1 LIQVN
6 ENKKTAKTPCPIRAF
21 VFAVFFDHFQQEVQ
35 TLVRYILKRLLL
47 GLMALFFLVV
57 ITFLLTKVMPGSPL
71 QSKNVSGKVLERMEV
86 TYGLDKPVPEQLFIY
101 CRNIIHGDL
110 GTSYKKVGIKVT
122 EIINQTMMPTLKL
135 GIVTFILVLFAGVGS
150 GILMAKAKTPFS
162 KGAWL
167 TGIIL
172 GVSIPNFI
180 VALLLMIV
188 FGVFL
193 NVLPIIGLA
202 TPKNFILPAIAQALY
217 PISAVARLTQ
227 SSYEEVIRQDYITMA
242 RAKGISKTTLL
253 FRHVLKNA
261 MLPVITYMGPMV
273 AFLLTGS
280 VTIEKI
286 FTIPGIGREFTDAIM
301 NHDYTLV
308 MGITIF
314 MGAIIIVCNL
324 IADMICAIVDPRVR
338 KSL

>member
-1 LIQVN
+1 ML
-6 ENKKTAKTPCPIRAF
+6 K
-21 VFAVFFDHFQQEVQ
+21 
-35 TLVRYILKRLLL
+35 YITKRLLL
-47 GLMALFFLVV
+47 GILTLFVLVA
-57 ITFLLTKVMPGSPL
+57 ITFTMTKLMPGSPL
-71 QSKNVSGKVLERMEV
+71 QSKNVSGELLEKIEAQ
-86 TYGLDKPVPEQLFIY
+86 YGLDKPVVQQFFIY
-101 CRNIIHGDL
+101 IKNMLHGDL
-110 GTSYKKVGIKVT
+110 GTSYKKIGTDVTDIIKQSMV
-122 EIINQTMMPTLKL
+122 PTLKL
-135 GIVTFILVLFAGVGS
+135 GLVTAILVLVVGIFAG
-150 GILMAKAKTPFS
+150 IMMAKAKTPLG

-167 TGIIL
+167 TGLTL
-172 GVSIPNFI
+172 GVSIPNFL

-188 FGVFL
+188 FGVL
-193 NVLPIIGLA
+193 LHAVPIIGLS
-202 TPKNFILPAIAQALY
+202 TPKHFILPAIAQGLY

-242 RAKGISKTTLL
+242 KAKGISKSTIL

-286 FTIPGIGREFTDAIM
+286 FSIPGLGREFTNAIM
-301 NHDYTLV
+301 NHDYTVV

-314 MGAIIIVCNL
+314 MGAIIILCNL
-324 IADMICAIVDPRVR
+324 LADVICAVVDPRTR

>member
-1 LIQVN
+1 MI
-6 ENKKTAKTPCPIRAF
+6 K
-21 VFAVFFDHFQQEVQ
+21 
-35 TLVRYILKRLLL
+35 YITKRLLL
-47 GLMALFFLVV
+47 GILTLFVLVA
-57 ITFLLTKVMPGSPL
+57 ITFTMTKLMPGSPL
-71 QSKNVSGKVLERMEV
+71 QSKNVSGELLEKIEAQ
-86 TYGLDKPVPEQLFIY
+86 YGLDKPVVQQFFIY
-101 CRNIIHGDL
+101 LKNMLHGDL
-110 GTSYKKVGIKVT
+110 GTSYKKIGTNVTDIIKQSMV
-122 EIINQTMMPTLKL
+122 PTLKL
-135 GIVTFILVLFAGVGS
+135 GLVTALLVLIVGIFAG
-150 GILMAKAKTPFS
+150 IMMAKAKTPLG

-167 TGIIL
+167 TGLTL
-172 GVSIPNFI
+172 GVSIPNFL

-188 FGVFL
+188 FGV
-193 NVLPIIGLA
+193 VLHAVPIIGLS
-202 TPKNFILPAIAQALY
+202 TPKHFILPAIAQGLY

-242 RAKGISKTTLL
+242 KAKGISKSTIL

-286 FTIPGIGREFTDAIM
+286 FSIPGLGREFTNAIM
-301 NHDYTLV
+301 NHDYTVV

-314 MGAIIIVCNL
+314 MGAIIILCNL
-324 IADMICAIVDPRVR
+324 LADVICAVVDPRTR

>member
-1 LIQVN
+1 MI
-6 ENKKTAKTPCPIRAF
+6 K
-21 VFAVFFDHFQQEVQ
+21 
-35 TLVRYILKRLLL
+35 YIAKRLLL
-47 GLMALFFLVV
+47 GILTLFVLVA
-57 ITFLLTKVMPGSPL
+57 ITFTMTKLMPGSPL
-71 QSKNVSGKVLERMEV
+71 QSKNVSGELLEKIEAQ
-86 TYGLDKPVPEQLFIY
+86 YGLDKPVIQQFFIY
-101 CRNIIHGDL
+101 IKNMLHGDL
-110 GTSYKKVGIKVT
+110 GTSYKKIGTNVTDIIKQSMV
-122 EIINQTMMPTLKL
+122 PTLKL
-135 GIVTFILVLFAGVGS
+135 GLVTAILVLVVGIFAG
-150 GILMAKAKTPFS
+150 IMMAKAKTPIG

-167 TGIIL
+167 TGLTL
-172 GVSIPNFI
+172 GVSIPNFL

-188 FGVFL
+188 FGVL
-193 NVLPIIGLA
+193 LHAVPIIGLS
-202 TPKNFILPAIAQALY
+202 TPKHFILPAIAQGLY

-242 RAKGISKTTLL
+242 KAKGISKSTIL

-286 FTIPGIGREFTDAIM
+286 FSIPGLGREFTNAIM
-301 NHDYTLV
+301 NHDYTVV

-314 MGAIIIVCNL
+314 MGAIIILCNL
-324 IADMICAIVDPRVR
+324 LADVICAVVDPRTR